1 MNRNELRLALR
12 TIPFLDSLSDN
23 ENGLL
28 QLRAD
33 RWLVWHPDLIGWI
46 FRSDRSLR
54 HPGSRTL
61 SPLLGTGSLLWMDG
75 AEHTAYRRVIGPALR
90 GRNLESYREIIADVV
105 RTAIDEL
112 PPGDR
117 VGLAKWTRKLTLR
130 VIMRIVLGAQDG
142 LLVERFSAWLDRELG
157 CRVRTL
163 AHRYLGRGLPRF
175 DQEVDRMLVRLARNA
190 EPPALAAL
198 LPAADDRDLRDQV
211 VSLLFAGHET
221 TASATAWT
229 VYWLD
234 RNPDVREQILQRLDD
249 DDAPLL
255 PAVIQEALRLCPPA
269 TLAGNRVTAEG
280 VVLTPSIYLAH
291 RRVERFPDPETFDHR
306 RFLGER
312 LPGRHYFPF
321 GGGVRHCVGDE
332 LALLEVRMIV
342 TALLRRRDWL
352 CVQPRTC
359 TPQLRGAAMAPPAG
373 LRMVTT
379 CRR

>member
-1 MNRNELRLALR
+1 MNSNELRLALCP
-12 TIPFLDSLSDN
+12 IPFLNSLGDN
-23 ENGLL
+23 QHGLL

-54 HPGSRTL
+54 HPASRTL
-61 SPLLGTGSLLWMDG
+61 GPLLGSRSLLWLDG
-75 AEHTAYRRVIGPALR
+75 VEHTGYRRVIGPALR
-90 GRNLESYREIIADVV
+90 GKHLVSYRDVIDQVV
-105 RTAIDEL
+105 RQAIDDL

-117 VGLAKWTRKLTLR
+117 VGLAKWTREITLR
-130 VIMRIVLGAQDG
+130 VIMRIVLGVEDAV
-142 LLVERFSAWLDRELG
+142 LVARFTGWLDRELG

-163 AHRYLGRGLPRF
+163 AHRYLGRGVPRF
-175 DQEVDRMLVRLARNA
+175 DHEVDRMLLRLAKNA
-190 EPPALAAL
+190 QPPALAAL
-198 LPAADDRDLRDQV
+198 LPATDDVDLRDQL

-234 RNPDVREQILQRLDD
+234 RNPVVRKEILGQLDG
-249 DDAPLL
+249 DAPLL
-255 PAVIQEALRLCPPA
+255 TAVILESLRLCPPA

-291 RRVERFPDPETFDHR
+291 HHRDRFPEPEAFDHR
-306 RFLGER
+306 RFLGDHV
-312 LPGRHYFPF
+312 PGQHFFPF
-321 GGGVRHCVGDE
+321 GGGVRHCLGNE
-332 LALLEVRMIV
+332 LALLEIRMIV
-342 TALLRRRDWL
+342 TALLRRRDWR
-352 CVQPRTC
+352 CVRPRTC
-359 TPQLRGAAMAPPAG
+359 APALRGAAMAPPAS